1 MGVLFSEVP
10 DDFGS
15 VFGELV
21 YILTGIPEGTTADAE
36 VFTTRSDV
44 PVGVKRLLGGEQVPV
59 DISCYMRRL
68 LAPVPIAGGGAGFAV
83 DEGRCVTAAV
93 KCTDEMSPVR
103 TFTGAVRELS
113 EYEVL
118 TTLPM
123 RRTIAWEESDEISLL
138 VPRCVMTWSWTACGR
153 EAYVYE
159 SPEYTAARGIVT
171 LTVGMP
177 ALREE
182 LAAAGVSPDGVTGLK
197 VTVRCGGESVAEVQY
212 DLCRRPAGAVRLC
225 WFNEMGALDYHTFGH
240 AAAESVDASREV
252 FRSRSGYA
260 AASVSLEVR
269 TTLWSGYLPRLWTE
283 GLARIPAS
291 PLVWRAAEEAFV
303 PVDVL
308 PAVSWFGAGT
318 LHSVELTVRDG
329 APRSAQNF

>member
-1 MGVLFSEVP
+1 M
-10 DDFGS
+10 
-15 VFGELV
+15 
-21 YILTGIPEGTTADAE
+21 
-36 VFTTRSDV
+36 
-44 PVGVKRLLGGEQVPV
+44 RL
-59 DISCYMRRL
+59 
-68 LAPVPIAGGGAGFAV
+68 
-83 DEGRCVTAAV
+83 
-93 KCTDEMSPVR
+93 
-103 TFTGAVRELS
+103 
-113 EYEVL
+113 
-118 TTLPM
+118 
-123 RRTIAWEESDEISLL
+123 W
-138 VPRCVMTWSWTACGR
+138 
-153 EAYVYE
+153 
-159 SPEYTAARGIVT
+159 
-171 LTVGMP
+171 
-177 ALREE
+177 
-182 LAAAGVSPDGVTGLK
+182 
-197 VTVRCGGESVAEVQY
+197 
-212 DLCRRPAGAVRLC
+212 